1 MEAYSPHPR
10 FVFHCNPGCSNAAR
24 QVAVNITTT
33 IHRYKLKL
41 GRSIF
46 QLSDG
51 IFRFSKNPPYSLTYC
66 LYFCPVTNN

>member
-33 IHRYKLKL
+33 IHRCTVSSGSVKIRLIPSPIA
-41 GRSIF
+41 SIF
-46 QLSDG
+46 A
-51 IFRFSKNPPYSLTYC
+51 R
-66 LYFCPVTNN
+66 